1 MAKMLFNPRNGYIAS
16 AVTAAAAGLWLLAAM
31 LFGDDI
37 YQRMGSAMHALT
49 LLSIFVCLAA
59 LAVAFLFRK
68 MSRVRADLLSGRDV
82 IAKWH
87 VGETAW
93 HQFAQE
99 EHATDGDEKRS
110 VLALIIFFAALSCG
124 GLALANPNDAGLL
137 ALIAAGI
144 SAVMGF
150 AYFMGRRVVW
160 SQLDYRSGDIIVG
173 RQGLMRDGVL
183 HVWDLGLSWLEA
195 PHIEEKPVPVLT
207 VSYAYWARYGPQGVN
222 VRLPF
227 ERSELSLVRETA
239 RTLEEIARGQEARNT
254 HRSTTN
260 VETRT

>member
-1 MAKMLFNPRNGYIAS
+1 MLCNPRNGYIA
-16 AVTAAAAGLWLLAAM
+16 AAIAAAAAGIWILVSLV
-31 LFGDDI
+31 FGDEI

-49 LLSIFVCLAA
+49 FISIFVCLAG

-68 MSRVRADLLSGRDV
+68 MSQVRLDLLSGRDV

-93 HQFAQE
+93 RQFADE
-99 EHATDGDEKRS
+99 ERKADGDEKRS
-110 VLALIIFFAALSCG
+110 ILALIILFAALSCG
-124 GLALANPNDAGLL
+124 GIALANPNDAGLL
-137 ALIAAGI
+137 ALIGAVI
-144 SAVMGF
+144 STVMGF
-150 AYFMGRRVVW
+150 AYFMGRRLVR
-160 SQLDYRSGDIIVG
+160 SQLGYRGGDIIVG
-173 RQGLMRDGVL
+173 QKGLMRDGVL

-207 VSYAYWARYGPQGVN
+207 VSYAYWARYGPQGVI

-227 ERSELSLVRETA
+227 ERGELSLVREAA
-239 RTLEEIARGQEARNT
+239 RRLEEIARGPEARKT